1 MRMRLLG
8 VCALPGGL
16 SGRMGAEWWCKT
28 KLMLMASEKGRVF
41 HHRAFAL
48 KYDHG
53 GLFAKC

>member
-28 KLMLMASEKGRVF
+28 KLMRMASEKDRVF
-41 HHRAFAL
+41 HHRTFAL
-48 KYDHG
+48 KYAHG
-53 GLFAKC
+53 GLFAKY

>member
-1 MRMRLLG
+1 MESQPFSVVAAMVR
-8 VCALPGGL
+8 
-16 SGRMGAEWWCKT
+16 CKT

-48 KYDHG
+48 KYAHG